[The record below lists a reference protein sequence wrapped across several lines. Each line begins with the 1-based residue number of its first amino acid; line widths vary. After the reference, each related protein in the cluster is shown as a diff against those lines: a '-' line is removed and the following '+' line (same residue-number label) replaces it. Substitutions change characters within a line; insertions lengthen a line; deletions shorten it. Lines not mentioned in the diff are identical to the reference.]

1 MADLKDK
8 IEFLKN
14 NYKVGSPALEGQDS
28 ISFVR
33 SIVEE
38 IAADVD
44 NYNKHEGDIGV
55 IFKAAM
61 AEMNAAPDDSKHLIA
76 GLVTNNLGITS
87 ALEKENETKVAIFED
102 YVSKKS
108 DDEVFEIVDNVY
120 STQINT
126 KNKTIEISPLIV
138 LAKEIA
144 AERAENEVVDST
156 DLIKRYFNHNNFT
169 KEGLANVMGAT
180 LAFNQLND
188 VSSYNLTPAQQE
200 SLNGITKV
208 FTGYKNT
215 EGELKDLII
224 KTENKFS
231 KFFYANNLDDEAN
244 IHNMMAKENEDMAAG
259 LISGRDL
266 GTPVKELIE
275 EKRKKQDRLDVEL
288 IEWEKKY
295 QNYLKSLNNIQVMS
309 ASEKY
314 ARRFASHGFAPK
326 TSNLFGDSIVLKDE
340 YGDPQKTLWNISA
353 LTGTMKLSRDVDYS
367 NADVCQKTFAIAALN
382 ARRNGWKSVY
392 LNHPGPDL
400 EAKAFL
406 KESVRAMVEIGK
418 YEFEEIIVP
427 AKYQHVIDKLKADYE
442 AGLAVIANAE
452 NKNTVETPENTA
464 DNKQENKEESKNDSD
479 KLDAPSNTDSPKPS
493 APVQAP
499 ATEIPDT
506 FADDQAVDIDEQRD
520 EPSNTAPQNDD
531 AEFEDVAHAPRN
543 DDAEFETSAIP
554 EPTATEDNLEMP
566 DHMKDEVPV
575 DLSQEY
581 SLGHEDV
588 EYDMPPELKD
598 ELESITNPEKDPN
611 SAKNKRTG
619 PNLFKNNR

>member
-1 MADLKDK
+1 MVNFMADLKDK

-38 IAADVD
+38 IAADVE
-44 NYNKHEGDIGV
+44 NYNKYEGDIGV
-55 IFKAAM
+55 VFKAAM

-120 STQINT
+120 STQINV
-126 KNKTIEISPLIV
+126 KNKTVELSPLIV
-138 LAKEIA
+138 LAKELA
-144 AERAENEVVDST
+144 AEKAENEVVDST

-188 VSSYNLTPAQQE
+188 VSSYNLTATQQE
-200 SLNGITKV
+200 SLNNVTKV
-208 FTGYKNT
+208 FAGYKST

-224 KTENKFS
+224 KTENEFS
-231 KFFYANNLDDEAN
+231 KFFYTNNLDDEAN
-244 IHNMMAKENEDMAAG
+244 LHNMIAKENADMAAG
-259 LISGRDL
+259 LISGRDI
-266 GTPVKELIE
+266 GTPVKDTIE

-309 ASEKY
+309 ATEKF
-314 ARRFASHGFAPK
+314 AKRFATHGFAPK
-326 TSNLFGDSIVLKDE
+326 TSNLFGDSIVLKDD

-392 LNHPGPDL
+392 LNHPGPDQ

-427 AKYQHVIDKLKADYE
+427 AKYQHVIDKLKSDYE

-452 NKNTVETPENTA
+452 NSNKVDSPENTVNNPTNKVDA
-464 DNKQENKEESKNDSD
+464 TAPSDNSEKPESSKPDNKDPV
-479 KLDAPSNTDSPKPS
+479 APS

-506 FADDQAVDIDEQRD
+506 FADDKAVDIEDKIDE
-520 EPSNTAPQNDD
+520 PQNDNAEFESSEPAPKND
-531 AEFEDVAHAPRN
+531 NAEFEDSYSPDTLN
-543 DDAEFETSAIP
+543 
-554 EPTATEDNLEMP
+554 EMP

-575 DLSQEY
+575 DLSENY
-581 SLGHEDV
+581 SLGNEDV
-588 EYDMPPELKD
+588 AFDISPDLQEEFENLANQDKD
-598 ELESITNPEKDPN
+598 KKPTQSKK
-611 SAKNKRTG
+611 SG
-619 PNLFKNNR
+619 PNLFKGP